1 MGIKG
6 FIRGSCPAGCG
17 WGPKMTSGLWMSQDH
32 MQNFKYICAFWKMIF
47 AFIKVSKELLKQ
59 KIKYLRIFKQRTI
72 EVRGEDKSLDIDNSN
87 ESKR

>member
-1 MGIKG
+1 
-6 FIRGSCPAGCG
+6 
-17 WGPKMTSGLWMSQDH
+17 
-32 MQNFKYICAFWKMIF
+32 MIF